1 MEGKM
6 NFKPR
11 NRHVLIEI
19 KVEEKKEESIVLL
32 PDNQIIRKEEYIL
45 ALVKDV
51 SPDCKLDINA
61 GDKIIAPG
69 NVVIDIESEMG
80 NISLVQENYILG
92 VCRE

>member
-6 NFKPR
+6 KFKPR
-11 NRHVLIEI
+11 NRHILIEI
-19 KVEEKKEESIVLL
+19 KVKEEKEESIVLL

-45 ALVKDV
+45 AIVRDI
-51 SPDCKLDINA
+51 SPDCKLDINV

-69 NVVIDIESEMG
+69 NVVIDIESEVG

>member
-1 MEGKM
+1 MEGKVK
-6 NFKPR
+6 FKPR
-11 NRHVLIEI
+11 NRHILIEI
-19 KVEEKKEESIVLL
+19 KVKEEKEESIVLL

-45 ALVKDV
+45 AIVRDI
-51 SPDCKLDINA
+51 SPDCKLDINV

-69 NVVIDIESEMG
+69 NVVIDIESEVG

>member
-6 NFKPR
+6 KFKPR

-32 PDNQIIRKEEYIL
+32 PDNQIIRKEEHIL
-45 ALVKDV
+45 AIVKDI
-51 SPDCKLDINA
+51 SPDCKLDINV
-61 GDKIIAPG
+61 GDKIVAPG
-69 NVVIDIESEMG
+69 NVVIDIESEVG

>member
-19 KVEEKKEESIVLL
+19 NVEEEKEESIVLL

-45 ALVKDV
+45 AIVKDI
-51 SPDCKLDINA
+51 SPDCKLDINV
-61 GDKIIAPG
+61 GDKIVAPG
-69 NVVIDIESEMG
+69 NVVIDIESEVG